1 MFDYLAETT
10 MAILAKMRAR
20 DDTAGYATDFV
31 KITMRKIAKAV
42 KVLPLSPS

>member
-1 MFDYLAETT
+1 

-31 KITMRKIAKAV
+31 KITMRTIAKAV
-42 KVLPLSPS
+42 KVRPPTPTPGR